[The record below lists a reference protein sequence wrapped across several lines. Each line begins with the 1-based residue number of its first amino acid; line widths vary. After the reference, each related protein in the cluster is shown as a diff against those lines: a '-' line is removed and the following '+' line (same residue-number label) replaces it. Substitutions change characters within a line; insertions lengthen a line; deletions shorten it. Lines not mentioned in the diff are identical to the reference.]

1 MAPDRTARLAA
12 METEIRTF
20 LAEIFFLGD
29 DPAGLRGSQSLIGS
43 GVIDSTGV
51 FELVGFLE
59 EHYAIRIEEDELV
72 PENLDAIDN
81 IVAFVARKQTEARG
95 AAA

>member
-1 MAPDRTARLAA
+1 
-12 METEIRTF
+12 MESEIRSF

-29 DPAGLRGSQSLIGS
+29 DPANLAGTASLIGS
-43 GVIDSTGV
+43 GIIDSTGV

-59 EHYAIRIEEDELV
+59 EQYAIRIEEDELV
-72 PENLDAIDN
+72 PENLDSVDN
-81 IVAFVARKQTEARG
+81 IVAFVARKRLEAEG

>member
-1 MAPDRTARLAA
+1 
-12 METEIRTF
+12 MESEIRSF

-29 DPAGLRGSQSLIGS
+29 DPAGLAGSQSLIGS
-43 GVIDSTGV
+43 GIIDSTGV

-59 EHYAIRIEEDELV
+59 EQYAIRIEEDELV
-72 PENLDAIDN
+72 PANLDSIDN
-81 IVAFVARKQTEARG
+81 IVAFVERKRIEAEG

>member
-1 MAPDRTARLAA
+1 
-12 METEIRTF
+12 MESEIRSF

-29 DPAGLRGSQSLIGS
+29 DPASLAGSASLIGS
-43 GVIDSTGV
+43 GIIDSTGV

-59 EHYAIRIEEDELV
+59 EQYAIRIEEDELV
-72 PENLDAIDN
+72 PENLDSIDN
-81 IVAFVARKQTEARG
+81 IVAFVARKRLDAEG